1 MPKLQVDKALI
12 RELSQLLDETNLTE
26 IELCEGSKSVRVVRT
41 AAAPMMAAAPALQS
55 VSVAAPADSA
65 AASSVRANAADE
77 PGAVRSPMVGTVYLS
92 AEPGGVPFVKVGD
105 TVAQGQTLLIIEAM
119 KVMNSDSRAARRHGE
134 KGSGRGCPADRIRR
148 HPCRDRIG
156 TLVREG
162 SDRQQGRDRPP
173 NPSRLPRNGHTDGRR
188 ALDGR
193 RRRDACTACG

>member
-41 AAAPMMAAAPALQS
+41 AAAPVMAAAPALLS
-55 VSVAAPADSA
+55 ASVAAPADPA
-65 AASSVRANAADE
+65 AAPPVRADAADE

-119 KVMNSDSRAARRHGE
+119 KVMNQIPAPRAGTVKKVLVEDAQPTEYG
-134 KGSGRGCPADRIRR
+134 DILVV
-148 HPCRDRIG
+148 IG
-156 TLVREG
+156 
-162 SDRQQGRDRPP
+162 
-173 NPSRLPRNGHTDGRR
+173 
-188 ALDGR
+188 
-193 RRRDACTACG
+193 